1 MHIFGQTSDMEETTE
16 NGKRKKIKLAHVSTV
31 ISITL
36 VLFMAGLLAG
46 IVVFADELS
55 RYVKE
60 KYTLE
65 IFLEDTITADTQAAL
80 EQSIKSRPE
89 VKDVKYTDK
98 ETAKAIYL
106 ELFDDNFSDIL
117 DENPLYASYTVT
129 FHADNISNTLIEN
142 VETELKDE
150 FGDDIVE
157 FFKKRELMEE
167 ANKNLEKI
175 ALVIT
180 GISILLLL
188 IVIALINNTIRLAIY
203 SQRFTIKTMQL
214 VGATSAFIRRPFIS
228 GSVLRGLLSGILAS
242 ALLAVVGYQVFEK
255 FPDFAQ
261 RLGFLKPAGIC
272 IFVITLGIFISG
284 FSTRLAVNKFLKK
297 KTGDLY

>member
-1 MHIFGQTSDMEETTE
+1 MDQTAE
-16 NGKRKKIKLAHVSTV
+16 NGKRKKVKLAHVSTV

-36 VLFMAGLLAG
+36 VLFMAGLLGG

-60 KYTLE
+60 KFTLE
-65 IFLEDTITADTQAAL
+65 IFLEDGITDETRTAFETDMKA
-80 EQSIKSRPE
+80 RPE
-89 VKDVKYTDK
+89 VKEIVYTDK
-98 ETAKAIYL
+98 EQAKRIYQ
-106 ELFDDNFSDIL
+106 ELFNDDFSDIL

-129 FHADNISNTLIEN
+129 FHADYANSATVQDFEAQMQGLY
-142 VETELKDE
+142 
-150 FGDDIVE
+150 GDDIVQ
-157 FFKKRELMEE
+157 FSKKRELVEE
-167 ANKNLEKI
+167 ANRNLEKI

-180 GISILLLL
+180 VISLLLLL

-214 VGATSAFIRRPFIS
+214 VGATPGFIRRPFIS
-228 GSVLRGLLSGILAS
+228 GSVVRGLLSGVLAS
-242 ALLAVVGYQVFEK
+242 LLLAALGYQLFEK
-255 FPDFAQ
+255 FPDFAR

-272 IFVITLGIFISG
+272 IFVIALGIFISG

>member
-65 IFLEDTITADTQAAL
+65 IFLEDTITPDTQAAL
-80 EQSIKSRPE
+80 EENIKSRPE

-129 FHADNISNTLIEN
+129 FHADNISNTLIET

-150 FGDDIVE
+150 FGTDIVE

-242 ALLAVVGYQVFEK
+242 GLLAVVGYQVFEK

>member
-1 MHIFGQTSDMEETTE
+1 MDQTAE
-16 NGKRKKIKLAHVSTV
+16 NGKRKKVKLAHVSTV

-36 VLFMAGLLAG
+36 VLFMAGLLGG

-60 KYTLE
+60 KFTLE
-65 IFLEDTITADTQAAL
+65 IFLEDGITDETRTAFETDMKA
-80 EQSIKSRPE
+80 RPE
-89 VKDVKYTDK
+89 VKEIVYTDK
-98 ETAKAIYL
+98 EQAKRIYQ
-106 ELFDDNFSDIL
+106 ELFNDDFSDIL

-129 FHADNISNTLIEN
+129 FHADYANSAT
-142 VETELKDE
+142 VQDFETQMQDLY
-150 FGDDIVE
+150 GDDIVQ
-157 FFKKRELMEE
+157 FSKKRELVEE
-167 ANKNLEKI
+167 ANRNLEKI

-180 GISILLLL
+180 VISLLLLL

-214 VGATSAFIRRPFIS
+214 VGATPGFIRRPFIS
-228 GSVLRGLLSGILAS
+228 GSVVRGLLSGVLAS
-242 ALLAVVGYQVFEK
+242 LLLAALGYQLFEK
-255 FPDFAQ
+255 FPDFAR

-272 IFVITLGIFISG
+272 IFVIALGIFISG

>member
-1 MHIFGQTSDMEETTE
+1 MYIFGQTSDMEETTE

-80 EQSIKSRPE
+80 EANIKSRPE
-89 VKDVKYTDK
+89 VKDIKYTDK

-117 DENPLYASYTVT
+117 DENPLYASYTIT

-142 VETELKDE
+142 VEAELKDE
-150 FGDDIVE
+150 FGTDIVE

-242 ALLAVVGYQVFEK
+242 GLLAVVGYQVFDK

>member
-1 MHIFGQTSDMEETTE
+1 MNDSPES
-16 NGKRKKIKLAHVSTV
+16 GKRKKLKLAHVSTV

-60 KYTLE
+60 KFTME
-65 IFLEDTITADTQAAL
+65 IFLEDTIPDDTRTAL
-80 EQSIKSRPE
+80 ETDIRNRPE
-89 VKDVKYTDK
+89 VKSVQYTDK
-98 ETAKAIYL
+98 DSAKKIYMQ
-106 ELFDDNFSDIL
+106 LFDDNFSDIL

-129 FHADNISNTLIEN
+129 FNADDISSGMLQDFEN
-142 VETELKDE
+142 GLKDAY
-150 FGDDIVE
+150 GDQIVE
-157 FFKKRELMEE
+157 FFKKRELVEE

-175 ALVIT
+175 AIVIT
-180 GISILLLL
+180 AISLLLLL

-214 VGATSAFIRRPFIS
+214 VGATPAFIRRPFIA
-228 GSVLRGLLSGILAS
+228 GSMTRGFLSGISAS
-242 ALLAVVGYQVFEK
+242 VLLAAVGYQVFEK
-255 FPDFAQ
+255 FPDFAL
-261 RLGFLKPAGIC
+261 RLGFYKPAGIC
-272 IFVITLGIFISG
+272 IFVIALGLFISG

>member
-1 MHIFGQTSDMEETTE
+1 MEETVE
-16 NGKRKKIKLAHVSTV
+16 NGKRKRIKLAHVSTV

-36 VLFMAGLLAG
+36 VLFMAGLLGG

-55 RYVKE
+55 NYVKE
-60 KYTLE
+60 KFTME
-65 IFLEDTITADTQAAL
+65 IFLEDTITDDTRLAL
-80 EQSIKSRPE
+80 EETLKNRPE
-89 VKDVKYTDK
+89 VKELKYTDK
-98 ETAKAIYL
+98 ETAKQIYL
-106 ELFDDNFSDIL
+106 ELFDDDFSDIL

-129 FHADNISNTLIEN
+129 FHAEFMTQTMLSALEN
-142 VETELKDE
+142 DIKDE
-150 FGDDIVE
+150 YGNDIVE

-175 ALVIT
+175 AVVIT
-180 GISILLLL
+180 AISFLLLL

-214 VGATSAFIRRPFIS
+214 VGATPGFIRRPFIV

-242 ALLAVVGYQVFEK
+242 ALLTAVGYKLFEK

-272 IFVITLGIFISG
+272 IFVIALGIFISG
-284 FSTRLAVNKFLKK
+284 FSTRLAVNKFLRK

>member
-1 MHIFGQTSDMEETTE
+1 MDETTE
-16 NGKRKKIKLAHVSTV
+16 NGKRKKLKLAHVSTV

-55 RYVKE
+55 SYVKE
-60 KYTLE
+60 KFTVE
-65 IFLEDTITADTQAAL
+65 IFLEDSIPPETRSAL
-80 EQSIKSRPE
+80 EESIKARPE
-89 VKDVKYTDK
+89 VKSVVYTDK
-98 ETAKAIYL
+98 EQAKQIYL

-117 DENPLYASYTVT
+117 DENPLYASYTVS
-129 FHADNISNTLIEN
+129 FHAEYITPNLLQDFEN
-142 VETELKDE
+142 ETKDE
-150 FGDDIVE
+150 YGDDIVE
-157 FFKKRELMEE
+157 FFKKRELVEE

-180 GISILLLL
+180 GVCLLLLL

-214 VGATSAFIRRPFIS
+214 VGATPAFIRRPFIA
-228 GSVLRGLLSGILAS
+228 GSVLRGLLSGLLAS
-242 ALLAVVGYQVFEK
+242 VLLAVLGYQVFEK
-255 FPDFAQ
+255 FPDFAA
-261 RLGFLKPAGIC
+261 RLGFYKPAGIC
-272 IFVITLGIFISG
+272 IFVIALGLFISG

>member
-1 MHIFGQTSDMEETTE
+1 MNDTPESGR
-16 NGKRKKIKLAHVSTV
+16 RKKLKLAHVSTV

-36 VLFMAGLLAG
+36 VLFMAGLLGG

-60 KYTLE
+60 KFTLE
-65 IFLEDTITADTQAAL
+65 IFLEDSITDDTRLAL
-80 EQSIKSRPE
+80 EENIKSRPE
-89 VKDVKYTDK
+89 VKSVEYTDK
-98 ETAKAIYL
+98 ERAKQIYL

-129 FHADNISNTLIEN
+129 FHADYINQAMIQDL
-142 VETELKDE
+142 ETGLKDE
-150 FGDDIVE
+150 YGDDIVE
-157 FFKKRELMEE
+157 FFKKRELAEE

-175 ALVIT
+175 AIGIT
-180 GISILLLL
+180 VVCLLLLL

-214 VGATSAFIRRPFIS
+214 VGATPAFIRRPFIG
-228 GSVLRGLLSGILAS
+228 GSVLRGLLSGLLAS
-242 ALLAVVGYQVFEK
+242 VLLAVVGYQLFEK

-261 RLGFLKPAGIC
+261 RLGFYKPAGIC
-272 IFVITLGIFISG
+272 IFVIALGLFISG

>member
-1 MHIFGQTSDMEETTE
+1 MYIFGQTSDMEETTE

-80 EQSIKSRPE
+80 EANIKSRPE
-89 VKDVKYTDK
+89 VKDIKYTDK

-117 DENPLYASYTVT
+117 DENPLYASYTIT
-129 FHADNISNTLIEN
+129 FHADNISNALIEN
-142 VETELKDE
+142 VEAELKDE
-150 FGDDIVE
+150 FGTDIVE

-175 ALVIT
+175 ALAIT

-242 ALLAVVGYQVFEK
+242 GLLAVVGYQVFDK